1 MPRLHHLALDPFSR
15 RIRIALAE
23 YGIEAEL
30 LEERPGNATAGL
42 LALSPEAVTPV
53 FVDDDGAVACGI
65 EAVSEYL
72 EETRGPAKFTLLGA
86 TPVAR
91 AETRRLVAW
100 FDRRLGAEVSEPLLD
115 EKVTRRFLTREQGGG
130 PPDTA
135 RIRHAQGHIAY
146 HLDYIGALAEARNWL
161 AGDSLSAADLA
172 AAAHLSC
179 IDFLGEIAWST
190 APAAKLWYQ
199 RIKSRPSFRPLLA
212 DHVRGMTPHAGYANL
227 DF

>member
-1 MPRLHHLALDPFSR
+1 MPKLHHHPLEPFSR
-15 RIRIALAE
+15 RIRMVLAE
-23 YGIEAEL
+23 YGIATEL
-30 LEERPGNATAGL
+30 IEERHGNASAAL
-42 LALSPEAVTPV
+42 IALSPTGVTPV

-72 EETRGPAKFTLLGA
+72 EETRAAERGTLFGETPA
-86 TPVAR
+86 AR
-91 AETRRLVAW
+91 AETRRLAAW
-100 FDRRLGAEVSEPLLD
+100 FDRRFSSEVSAPLID

-130 PPDTA
+130 PPDMA
-135 RIRHAQGHIAY
+135 RIRQAQGNLQY

-161 AGDSLSAADLA
+161 AGERLSAADLA
-172 AAAHLSC
+172 AAAHLSAV
-179 IDFLGEIAWST
+179 DFLGEIAWSG

-212 DHVRGMTPHAGYANL
+212 DQVRGMTPPPSYADL

>member
-1 MPRLHHLALDPFSR
+1 MPKLHHLPLDPFSR

-30 LEERPGNATAGL
+30 LEERHGNASAQL
-42 LALSPEAVTPV
+42 LALSPAGVMPV
-53 FVDDDGAVACGI
+53 FIDDDGTVACGI

-72 EETRGPAKFTLLGA
+72 EETRADAKLTLLGQ
-86 TPVAR
+86 TPAAR

-100 FDRRLGAEVSEPLLD
+100 FDRRFNAEVSVPLLD
-115 EKVTRRFLTREQGGG
+115 EKVTRRFLAREQGGG
-130 PPDTA
+130 PPDTS
-135 RIRHAQGHIAY
+135 RIRQAQGQIPY
-146 HLDYIGALAEARNWL
+146 HLDYIGALADARNWL

-172 AAAHLSC
+172 AASHLSC
-179 IDFLGEIAWST
+179 IDFLGEIAWT
-190 APAAKLWYQ
+190 GAPAAKLWYQ

-212 DHVRGMTPHAGYANL
+212 DHMRGMAPHAGYTDL

>member
-1 MPRLHHLALDPFSR
+1 MPSLHHLPLDPFSR

-23 YGIEAEL
+23 YGVAAEL
-30 LEERPGNATAGL
+30 IEERPGNASGAL
-42 LALSPEAVTPV
+42 LALSPAGVTPV
-53 FVDDDGAVACGI
+53 FIDDDGAVACGI

-72 EETRGPAKFTLLGA
+72 EETRAGTTLTLLGE
-86 TPVAR
+86 TPAAR

-100 FDRRLGAEVSEPLLD
+100 FDRRFDAEVTQPLLH
-115 EKVTRRFLTREQGGG
+115 EKVTRRFLTIAEGGG
-130 PPDTA
+130 PPDTS
-135 RIRHAQGHIAY
+135 RIRQAQAQIPY

-161 AGDSLSAADLA
+161 AGEALSAADLA

-179 IDFLGEIAWST
+179 IDFLGEIAWGA

-199 RIKSRPSFRPLLA
+199 RIKSRRSFRALLA
-212 DHVRGMTPHAGYANL
+212 DHVRGMTPHAGYADL